1 MTVNSLEPNDFL
13 KVLDKIKELLDLDPK
28 LKKLIKYYI
37 NKENADEIETK
48 TQEAT
53 TELPVQSEGMV
64 LGGTTNE
71 SN

>member
-13 KVLDKIKELLDLDPK
+13 NVVNQIKSLLELDSR
-28 LKKLIKYYI
+28 LKPLIKYYI

-53 TELPVQSEGMV
+53 TELPVQPEGMV